1 MKEGVRAKNSVFQC
15 ISQKILVD
23 ASVFSEFGMESECE
37 YVLLLSCDNKF
48 IQVGEGLH
56 ILTDA
61 SDCRRSNEN
70 GRHLPDTFNIQR
82 ALKAFSLSAE
92 CVPSH

>member
-1 MKEGVRAKNSVFQC
+1 MRAKISGFQS
-15 ISQKILVD
+15 ISQEILVD
-23 ASVFSEFGMESECE
+23 ASVFSEFWMEGECE

-48 IQVGEGLH
+48 IQVSEGLH
-56 ILTDA
+56 ILSDA

-70 GRHLPDTFNIQR
+70 SRHFPDTFNIQR

>member
-1 MKEGVRAKNSVFQC
+1 MKISVFQC
-15 ISQKILVD
+15 ISQEILVD
-23 ASVFSEFGMESECE
+23 ASVFSEFWMESKCE
-37 YVLLLSCDNKF
+37 YVFLLSCDNKF
-48 IQVGEGLH
+48 IQVSEGLH

-61 SDCRRSNEN
+61 GDCRRSNEN
-70 GRHLPDTFNIQR
+70 SRHFPDTFKIQR